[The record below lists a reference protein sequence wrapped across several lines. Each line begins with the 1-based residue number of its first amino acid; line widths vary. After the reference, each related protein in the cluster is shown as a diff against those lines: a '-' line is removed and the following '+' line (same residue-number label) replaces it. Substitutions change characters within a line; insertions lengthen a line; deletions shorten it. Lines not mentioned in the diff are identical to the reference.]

1 MGMSQEQRVRLSVG
15 LLVASSSR
23 SSSITTT
30 RAPGVRG
37 NVPAHR
43 SVQRAHFLYS
53 YRCRHYP
60 TILVITYTKLCI
72 IINREWTSPVTNYE
86 YTHTHISCP
95 WVDKHHT

>member
-37 NVPAHR
+37 NNDWNQTANMK
-43 SVQRAHFLYS
+43 
-53 YRCRHYP
+53 P
-60 TILVITYTKLCI
+60 TVNPKPEKKNKRITPTQC
-72 IINREWTSPVTNYE
+72 
-86 YTHTHISCP
+86 
-95 WVDKHHT
+95 